1 LPLEELYTLGAPS
14 DDFSPIRGLRL
25 RKLGRNYQPRHADAL
40 RAMPTLRTINDKP
53 AAQLLGGDG

>member
-1 LPLEELYTLGAPS
+1 M

-25 RKLGRNYQPRHADAL
+25 RKLGLTYQPRHAAAL

-53 AAQLLGGDG
+53 AAQLLGAGG